1 MLCNLNFIALC
12 QGERMSVRRS
22 SRRGTFV
29 QFIITILIFQGTVW
43 DLLTTV
49 LTTDN
54 EYKRRRWPNG
64 SRMVYFTYPYVLD
77 GWLVSAFLYSQ
88 IKKHSIS
95 VVRFYVSGPVMGSLL
110 KFINVLKGNAV
121 CYLITRLRKWFF
133 LLCKLTWKIIITLSC
148 I

>member
-29 QFIITILIFQGTVW
+29 QFIAILIFRGTVW

-49 LTTDN
+49 LMTDN
-54 EYKRRRWPNG
+54 EYERRRWPNG
-64 SRMVYFTYPYVLD
+64 SRMVYFTYPSYVLD
-77 GWLVSAFLYSQ
+77 GWIVSAFLYSQ

-95 VVRFYVSGPVMGSLL
+95 VVRFYVSEPVMGSLL
-110 KFINVLKGNAV
+110 KFINVVKGNAV
-121 CYLITRLRKWFF
+121 CYLIARLRKWFF